1 MYAQQQEDSD
11 FTPLAAGTCL
21 GKYRVVRLVGE
32 GGMGAVYEG
41 IHLDIGK
48 RVAIKTM
55 SPALAA
61 IPDARARFLR
71 EAQLTSRV
79 RHPHA
84 VDVTDVGSEAGH
96 TYLVME
102 FLEGEDL
109 AQHIERHGPMPLD
122 EIADIMLPVLAAV
135 TAAHDE
141 GIIHRDL
148 KPQNIFLSQTR
159 DGAIVPKVLDFGISK
174 GPSELQPTGVPG
186 MGASLVKTV
195 GLMGS
200 PGYVAPEQIAG
211 TGTVSAASDQYGL
224 GIILY
229 ECATGRPPFEGDDIP
244 KLFADIL
251 EGKVVP
257 AGRHRPDLP
266 EGFQRIIERAMS
278 LNPADRFQSMRAMGN
293 ALLAFASPKTLL
305 AWGEYFGEPT
315 MVAVATDAIA
325 PAVAEA
331 AAESA
336 KSAETAEW
344 AGPTEP
350 AEPVEPQSQVS
361 ITIPRHYPA
370 LWVFAGLAL
379 VAAVATLA
387 WWKRGAAEWVRPTIE
402 TPAPI
407 VRPAKPR
414 IAIPLDVPAGA
425 QAPAAA
431 KPPAATEEPAGE
443 PAPRAQPAKRAK
455 FGANRSPLIE

>member
-1 MYAQQQEDSD
+1 MYAQQEEESGS
-11 FTPLAAGTCL
+11 TTLAAGTCL

-41 IHLDIGK
+41 IHLEIGK

-102 FLEGEDL
+102 FLEGDDL
-109 AQHIERHGPMPLD
+109 ARHIEQHGPMALD
-122 EIADIMLPVLAAV
+122 DIADIMLPVLAAV

-186 MGASLVKTV
+186 MGTSLVKTV

-211 TGTVSAASDQYGL
+211 TGTVNAASDQYGL

-244 KLFADIL
+244 KLFGDIL
-251 EGKVVP
+251 EGKYVP
-257 AGRHRPDLP
+257 AGQHRPDLP

-278 LNPADRFQSMRAMGN
+278 LNPAERFPSMRAMGN

-315 MVAVATDAIA
+315 LVAVATDAVA

-331 AAESA
+331 AAVAEST
-336 KSAETAEW
+336 KSAEW
-344 AGPTEP
+344 AAPTEP
-350 AEPVEPQSQVS
+350 AELQSQAS
-361 ITIPRHYPA
+361 ITIPRQYPA
-370 LWVFAGLAL
+370 LWALAGLAL
-379 VAAVATLA
+379 VAALATLM
-387 WWKRGAAEWVRPTIE
+387 WWKRGAAEWSTPTIAAPPPVVAPLMPRTATPSEVPAAHVE
-402 TPAPI
+402 TPAT
-407 VRPAKPR
+407 A
-414 IAIPLDVPAGA
+414 D
-425 QAPAAA
+425 
-431 KPPAATEEPAGE
+431 EPADE